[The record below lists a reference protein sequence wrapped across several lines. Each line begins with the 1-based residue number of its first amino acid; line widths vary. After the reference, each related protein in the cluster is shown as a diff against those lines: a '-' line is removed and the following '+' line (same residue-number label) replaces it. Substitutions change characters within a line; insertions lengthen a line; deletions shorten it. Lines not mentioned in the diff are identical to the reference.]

1 MESTGLPVGLLAGRG
16 HKEQAVQLAA
26 GDVIFFYTDGC
37 VEAENEEGDMF
48 GAERLEALLMS
59 PIGGADDILKMVETG
74 VNAFR
79 GRQEPFDDATMM
91 AVKVG

>member
-1 MESTGLPVGLLAGRG
+1 
-16 HKEQAVQLAA
+16 
-26 GDVIFFYTDGC
+26 
-37 VEAENEEGDMF
+37 MF
-48 GAERLEALLMS
+48 GAERLEALLRS